1 MQCLQDIKFMCLRH
15 NTGERLSEAFIPF
28 VQPHSQKMLYIKTLD
43 YHCLFYPRIRNVH
56 IHKYLKNTTIFKE
69 LNQEQLKYIICN
81 LCTFPLT
88 SPRDIFSINELSLI
102 LKINGQFDIEHI
114 MMLQQKTIISVLK
127 FLTYIITS
135 ITTSPQRVQQD
146 SHYDTG
152 DNV

>member
-15 NTGERLSEAFIPF
+15 KTGEMLSEAFITF
-28 VQPHSQKMLYIKTLD
+28 FQPHSQKLYIKTLD
-43 YHCLFYPRIRNVH
+43 YHCRFYPRIRNVH

-81 LCTFPLT
+81 LCTFPLN
-88 SPRDIFSINELSLI
+88 SQRDIFSINKLPLI
-102 LKINGQFDIEHI
+102 LKINGLFDIKQI
-114 MMLQQKTIISVLK
+114 MMLQQKTITSIVK

-135 ITTSPQRVQQD
+135 ITASPQQVQQD
-146 SHYDTG
+146 SHYDTR